1 MSSMQKHTPQPDD
14 IKLSA
19 TVSRDVWERLKALAT
34 QQRRSLNDL
43 LNEWIAE
50 KLELPSKSEPQS
62 DEGRKGGEG
71 EYRPN
76 LRSASALCDRP
87 S

>member
-1 MSSMQKHTPQPDD
+1 MQRRKASPDD
-14 IKLSA
+14 IK
-19 TVSRDVWERLKALAT
+19 VSLHVSPGVWERLRLLAT

-50 KLELPSKSEPQS
+50 KLELQSKPELPS
-62 DEGRKGGEG
+62 DEGKKAGEVT
-71 EYRPN
+71 YRPN
-76 LRSASALCDRP
+76 LRTASALCDRQ